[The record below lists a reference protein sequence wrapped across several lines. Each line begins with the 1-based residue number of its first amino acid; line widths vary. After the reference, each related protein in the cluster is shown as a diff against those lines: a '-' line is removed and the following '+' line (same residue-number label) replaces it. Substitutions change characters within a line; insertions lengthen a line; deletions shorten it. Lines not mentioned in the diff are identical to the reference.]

1 VPVSE
6 LALGTGV
13 FGKTWG
19 DDAEPDEVR
28 SILQGSVEAG
38 GTCIETADKS
48 ATKARGMKNAL
59 KSISTGISGIASRSV
74 SARKKSTEQMTAM
87 TSNLGVGVS
96 AMRHLQ
102 CLSHRRL

>member
-6 LALGTGV
+6 LALGTGM

-38 GTCIETADKS
+38 GTYIDTADSSQHGEFETRIS
-48 ATKARGMKNAL
+48 ACVAPNPNDLPSLAAQSRCRGASSAGRAR
-59 KSISTGISGIASRSV
+59 
-74 SARKKSTEQMTAM
+74 Q
-87 TSNLGVGVS
+87 
-96 AMRHLQ
+96 Q
-102 CLSHRRL
+102 P